1 MAQITLAEATTEV
14 STRLGDP
21 NNVFFTQDEIYLYLC
36 EALQVLNAL
45 TGFWK
50 EEFSLNLTPPF
61 TQNWFAANGAG
72 TPRQQT
78 LTDTDVYN
86 IIEYHLLEPAT
97 GATWTGTNQFS
108 INDLWQSMSRRRNEM
123 LATCG
128 LQYGRADAELH
139 PECEYGSNPG

>member
-45 TGFWK
+45 TGFL
-50 EEFSLNLTPPF
+50 ERRVLAESHSSVHAELVCRERCRDSAPADAYRHGRLQHHRVSPSGTRDGRNVDGNESVLDQRSLAVDV
-61 TQNWFAANGAG
+61 AA
-72 TPRQQT
+72 PQ
-78 LTDTDVYN
+78 
-86 IIEYHLLEPAT
+86 
-97 GATWTGTNQFS
+97 
-108 INDLWQSMSRRRNEM
+108 RNV
-123 LATCG
+123 ATCG

-139 PECEYGSNPG
+139 PEREYGSNPG